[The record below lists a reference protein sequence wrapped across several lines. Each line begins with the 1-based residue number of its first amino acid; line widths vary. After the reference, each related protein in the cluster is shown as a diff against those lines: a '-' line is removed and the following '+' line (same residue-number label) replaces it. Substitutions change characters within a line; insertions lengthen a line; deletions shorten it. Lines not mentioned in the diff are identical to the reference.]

1 MLKTDQIE
9 IVAMNIFI
17 PNFGLILST
26 ISDKRHEKSMQT
38 ANILTRN
45 QNTIIDTRDI
55 KTSVI
60 KVLEI
65 ELILWIV
72 VYVQTRKACA
82 PPIEQPL
89 EQHNHDIFKKDTSC
103 SIFVHRWKKN
113 NLYDY
118 D

>member
-1 MLKTDQIE
+1 MKSITVHRPFVNGAKTNEEARFGHVLKTDQIE

-65 ELILWIV
+65 ELIL
-72 VYVQTRKACA
+72 
-82 PPIEQPL
+82 
-89 EQHNHDIFKKDTSC
+89 
-103 SIFVHRWKKN
+103 
-113 NLYDY
+113 
-118 D
+118 